1 MSKNYFFAGQW
12 VVSRPP
18 RPIARMAPVDLPC
31 QPVSYLC
38 PMRGSPGILA
48 SLPRFAW
55 PCEGVA
61 GLQVSQTWGGKSL
74 SKSLEFKTAVMKSGY
89 EDDHTFLN
97 TKLFEPSLTLHS
109 FFYYFIVINIIL
121 PRESPVYPV
130 SIILRII
137 AFILQKD
144 SEINKEDKTIA
155 LFT

>member
-1 MSKNYFFAGQW
+1 
-12 VVSRPP
+12 
-18 RPIARMAPVDLPC
+18 
-31 QPVSYLC
+31 
-38 PMRGSPGILA
+38 
-48 SLPRFAW
+48 
-55 PCEGVA
+55 
-61 GLQVSQTWGGKSL
+61 
-74 SKSLEFKTAVMKSGY
+74 MKSGY

-130 SIILRII
+130 SIFLRII